1 MFIGSQ
7 TPVTWEVHCVTICG
21 WMNLSLL
28 SNQYWQDWQ
37 IDFGHYSNERPWT
50 IQDGP
55 REHLKWQGASE
66 REPCRYT
73 QNPFV
78 TFISVSMCDIIERER
93 VLYPHINPCLPS
105 YLHYMHTCIFRVIR
119 VWRHVIHPHLIHPS
133 IHTYIHAPMH
143 TYIDASMHALIHAY
157 MPIILHLNL
166 KLQIYTYTYTIKSTI
181 HYMAIHDTAMHY
193 HTFPYIPIHYHAL
206 SYITMDYITLNH
218 TALHYIMLHY
228 ITLHCMNACTRC
240 TALHWIRYH
249 SSPPPGTKYHYIP
262 SHITCPSFRF
272 YDLCIALYYMVL
284 HYNKFTNILAY
295 TYT

>member
-1 MFIGSQ
+1 
-7 TPVTWEVHCVTICG
+7 
-21 WMNLSLL
+21 MNLSLL

-133 IHTYIHAPMH
+133 TILRRTQIRSGKKSVPVARGKRGGR
-143 TYIDASMHALIHAY
+143 DASGEWCGGWVDLQRFPKCHRFHRPSATFYWKCFRIRQLMCKKMQDYLDLVLVAAVYTHVSICAFVYVPTSAFAGYKIQAATDPQFAVNWPKCSLEFQLFLLAVIQALEGY
-157 MPIILHLNL
+157 R
-166 KLQIYTYTYTIKSTI
+166 ST
-181 HYMAIHDTAMHY
+181 
-193 HTFPYIPIHYHAL
+193 
-206 SYITMDYITLNH
+206 SSENK
-218 TALHYIMLHY
+218 
-228 ITLHCMNACTRC
+228 
-240 TALHWIRYH
+240 IR
-249 SSPPPGTKYHYIP
+249 S
-262 SHITCPSFRF
+262 R
-272 YDLCIALYYMVL
+272 
-284 HYNKFTNILAY
+284 
-295 TYT
+295 